1 MPYAYFVRVEDTLPG
16 EEFHVLLHRL
26 RVKLGDD
33 VVARQMIPVPLCAE
47 DIRKRFKDIDF
58 DFVVANPHL
67 IRDGASVAFQNVRE
81 QGRVAF
87 SIGLK
92 KFDAT
97 VNRLRE
103 FAFERNLD
111 VVWKPVMPGDQYR
124 SEERRLRTNDLV

>member
-1 MPYAYFVRVEDTLPG
+1 MRPREYFTSFCTG
-16 EEFHVLLHRL
+16 SAS
-26 RVKLGDD
+26 KLGDD
-33 VVARQMIPVPLCAE
+33 VVARLMIPVPLCAE
-47 DIRKRFKDIDF
+47 DIRTRFKDIDF

-92 KFDAT
+92 RFDAT

-103 FAFERNLD
+103 FAFERDLD
-111 VVWKPVMPGDQYR
+111 IV
-124 SEERRLRTNDLV
+124 